1 VPNTSGRF
9 SASFPAADDDARWSL
24 ELDGVVISAT
34 ISPASPLLERFFAG
48 YDRAF
53 VLPDERE
60 ELDGFRA
67 CLALNPAAGERTHAE
82 LVMVAS
88 DSRDGQLLGGANFL
102 ATRMPAIA
110 GHPPV
115 AVALNYLFVDQAVRG
130 RGLSRRLLQAM
141 ARLANRAVAGGG
153 GDGWPAIF
161 IEQNDPLLLSEAESA
176 RDTARSGTD
185 QVERL
190 RIWDRLGARIVDFPY
205 VQPALS
211 ARQSADDGLAYAA
224 VDFPLPALSP
234 AYLRA
239 HLHSFFGI
247 SVLKGRDPGA
257 DPDAGAQLELL
268 QAMARDGLEIAL
280 LPMGGALE
288 RLSKGDAGAHGM
300 PLRKFA
306 RMA

>member
-1 VPNTSGRF
+1 MPNAPGRF
-9 SASFPAADDDARWSL
+9 SASFPAVGDDARWSL
-24 ELDGVVISAT
+24 ELDGGLVISAT
-34 ISPASPLLERFFAG
+34 TSPASPLLERFFAG

-67 CLALNPAAGERTHAE
+67 CLALNPAVAERTHAE

-88 DSRDGQLLGGANFL
+88 DARDGQLLGGANFL

-130 RGLSRRLLQAM
+130 RGLSRRLLQAV
-141 ARLANRAVAGGG
+141 ARLANRAVAGG

-247 SVLKGRDPGA
+247 SVLKGRDPGT
-257 DPDAGAQLELL
+257 DPVAGAQLELL
-268 QAMARDGLEIAL
+268 QSMARDGLEIAL

-288 RLSKGDAGAHGM
+288 RLREGDADARGM